1 MTRKEIKA
9 FFARRDKNW
18 QRHDYAALVA
28 DHAEDGVVE
37 SPFSGILN
45 GHSAIEKVYRGWFA
59 SFPDVKYS
67 SERLLIDGN
76 NAVQFIKMTGVQKG
90 DFCGLA
96 PTGKQFEV
104 SCAFYFSF
112 AKGKIAREIRIY
124 DLTGVLVQLGVLK
137 AKPSF

>member
-9 FFARRDKNW
+9 FFKKRDKNW
-18 QRHDYAALVA
+18 QRHDYAALVG

-37 SPFSGILN
+37 SPFSGILK
-45 GHSAIEKVYRGWFA
+45 GRTAIEKVYRGWFA

-67 SERLLIDGN
+67 TERLLIDGN
-76 NAVQFIKMTGVQKG
+76 DAVQFVKMTGMQEG
-90 DFCGLA
+90 EFCGLA

-104 SCAFYFSF
+104 GCAFFFSF
-112 AKGKIAREIRIY
+112 AEGKIVREIRVY
-124 DLTGVLVQLGVLK
+124 DLTGVLVQLGVLN